1 MNAEIISVG
10 TELLLGQVVNLDT
23 AIVAQELSG
32 LGINLLYSAVVGDNV
47 ERLRH
52 AVETA
57 ISRSGLLIMTGG
69 LGPTTDDLTKE
80 TTAACAG
87 KKLVLHQLS
96 LERIQNYFNEK
107 HVSENQ
113 EKQAWLPEGCHV
125 FQNDNGTA
133 PGCAFQAENGCT
145 IIMLPGPPSELT
157 PMLKNYVVPYLKG
170 GQEYVIVSHNVHIFG
185 RGEAPVAQMLDDLMD
200 GQNPTLAPY
209 AKEGECYMRV
219 TAKAHT
225 VEEADTLCQPLI
237 EEIKRRVGDFVYS
250 VDTESLEE
258 LVVSLLKAQGKTL
271 ATAESCTGGLLSKRL
286 TDVSG
291 ASEVFHMGV
300 VTYANQA
307 KEDLLSVSHVGAVR
321 GCQPPNRPGD
331 GRGHCAALR
340 QQPGRGHHRHCRAR
354 WRHRRKACGAD
365 LHCPLRRGAHLGD
378 KAQPHRPHQEPG
390 VAPSLRRQPGPGHGP
405 AVPGGFAR
413 RGRLLRNRETNAE
426 RAHPIHG
433 AGPIFIELCVTLPW
447 VRSG

>member
-1 MNAEIISVG
+1 M
-10 TELLLGQVVNLDT
+10 
-23 AIVAQELSG
+23 
-32 LGINLLYSAVVGDNV
+32 
-47 ERLRH
+47 
-52 AVETA
+52 
-57 ISRSGLLIMTGG
+57 
-69 LGPTTDDLTKE
+69 
-80 TTAACAG
+80 
-87 KKLVLHQLS
+87 
-96 LERIQNYFNEK
+96 
-107 HVSENQ
+107 
-113 EKQAWLPEGCHV
+113 

-133 PGCAFQAENGCT
+133 PGCAFQAQSGCLV
-145 IIMLPGPPSELT
+145 IMLPGPPSELT
-157 PMLKNYVVPYLKG
+157 PMLRNYVVPYLKQ

-291 ASEVFHMGV
+291 ASEVFHMGC

-307 KEDLLSVSHVGAVR
+307 KEDLLSVSHETVGAVT
-321 GCQPPNRPGD
+321 GCQPRTCPGD
-331 GRGHCAALR
+331 GRGHCAPLR

-354 WRHRRKACGAD
+354 WRHRRKACGLIYIALSD
-365 LHCPLRRGAHLGD
+365 GEHTWVTKRNPIGRTKSREWHRHCAASQALDMVRRYLEG
-378 KAQPHRPHQEPG
+378 
-390 VAPSLRRQPGPGHGP
+390 
-405 AVPGGFAR
+405 
-413 RGRLLRNRETNAE
+413 
-426 RAHPIHG
+426 
-433 AGPIFIELCVTLPW
+433 LP
-447 VRSG
+447 VEANY